1 MEYQSLTTIYFQVQF
16 LIIEVPFEI
25 SRYLLTNF
33 LEGNRCQQNVKTCN
47 KNYYQ
52 RDKEKFKA
60 NYIGKCK
67 LNKERKQYYQLSE
80 GKAKEY
86 SRANYQSNIETIKEK
101 KKAFYQEL
109 KENKAKKQIK
119 KNIVTNFKK
128 SIQEGPFYIC
138 VSCHR
143 CLYHVSVIK
152 FVKERYYIEVFSVA
166 ITSFDGN
173 LYICKTCDL
182 QLLKKRKHLA
192 SLS

>member
-1 MEYQSLTTIYFQVQF
+1 MCGLSVPDGKSCLLTFSNICELEKYIQVAYLEYQSLTTIYFQVQF

-52 RDKEKFKA
+52 RNKEKFKA

-86 SRANYQSNIETIKEK
+86 SRANYQSNIETIK
-101 KKAFYQEL
+101 
-109 KENKAKKQIK
+109 
-119 KNIVTNFKK
+119 
-128 SIQEGPFYIC
+128 
-138 VSCHR
+138 
-143 CLYHVSVIK
+143 
-152 FVKERYYIEVFSVA
+152 
-166 ITSFDGN
+166 
-173 LYICKTCDL
+173 
-182 QLLKKRKHLA
+182 
-192 SLS
+192 